1 MGTPNNVNKPTKTM
15 DPWFVEEGPASPAV
29 EHAATAKYKPEGGED
44 GSGERRE
51 KREERTKGRE
61 RRNILLCVISTEQN
75 EKRRL
80 LCFEPLPC
88 GPTSLLV

>member
-29 EHAATAKYKPEGGED
+29 EHAATAKYKPEGGRMGVE
-44 GSGERRE
+44 SGEKRE
-51 KREERTKGRE
+51 KRKKGKRAK
-61 RRNILLCVISTEQN
+61 NILLCVISTEQN

>member
-51 KREERTKGRE
+51 KREESE
-61 RRNILLCVISTEQN
+61 EIFCCV
-75 EKRRL
+75 
-80 LCFEPLPC
+80 
-88 GPTSLLV
+88 